1 MSTRRSVSTTR
12 LPQLDDP
19 ESIIR
24 KANAAKRLAAKAT
37 VTQSQ
42 TPATSSTTPVI
53 TKEGPGPTHS
63 DNPTT
68 NLLIVPA
75 TNIPA
80 SLLPPI
86 VNLVSIPTPD
96 DDNPPILPRPVN
108 PASIPLPIDN
118 LPSPFLRPHEMQN
131 TEVPAALGNNPVSN
145 HPKSP
150 ANEQANS
157 DSPSTGSLTGSS
169 TRDLLRALLAS
180 QQASVNQSMLAQ
192 TNWEERM
199 ARTEAASAV
208 RIARLE
214 EVFIGATIKA
224 EEALGTPRPSSNQV
238 DHRRFKASEGPAYT
252 GPYQEIEPFVVWM
265 NAIELF
271 FTSKDISSDR
281 DRIIIAGGRI
291 LETNLMGFFKTSASN
306 YCSALGKNSRRKCS
320 PLPSLPAGGQHC
332 KDKSASLRLGQLL
345 NFDQVT
351 VSDHELAEGM
361 TFGLGEDL
369 ENRINELEILETK
382 PFDFNVFVKRV
393 GDCVRAASKKT
404 SHSPRSI
411 GSTSHLAQSPQTTTH
426 LSNEE
431 YIWRIH
437 AYLDSVGL
445 CHFCKK
451 HCGNISGGCPGPLN
465 RYRVP
470 IPTTFKAPPKPS
482 NYVAPQAWKGPNNRP
497 VPSNAVDPI
506 NDADPEAD
514 ELDYLASISALAIVD
529 GELMASEIDEAT
541 VSLYTGIDPASVAAL
556 WEIPEDDSDEEE
568 YVAPYPPPNR
578 LLHQFHAGRCLRGRV
593 NLGSS
598 TRSIPRAGYQIYK
611 ETSLHSKSP
620 ATTKH
625 IAIPLHSSIP
635 TLLICP
641 SPVYSQEP
649 LVAENSLLQHKGSFK
664 IKSPASF
671 PSPPIIIPPQKDIL
685 CRHQRY
691 QPNSPSC
698 PLSPLNSPAGVR
710 KIFPH
715 LVISLHP

>member
-1 MSTRRSVSTTR
+1 
-12 LPQLDDP
+12 
-19 ESIIR
+19 
-24 KANAAKRLAAKAT
+24 
-37 VTQSQ
+37 
-42 TPATSSTTPVI
+42 
-53 TKEGPGPTHS
+53 
-63 DNPTT
+63 
-68 NLLIVPA
+68 
-75 TNIPA
+75 
-80 SLLPPI
+80 
-86 VNLVSIPTPD
+86 
-96 DDNPPILPRPVN
+96 
-108 PASIPLPIDN
+108 
-118 LPSPFLRPHEMQN
+118 MQN

-252 GPYQEIEPFVVWM
+252 GPYQEIKPFV
-265 NAIELF
+265 
-271 FTSKDISSDR
+271 DISSDR

-291 LETNLMGFFKTSASN
+291 LETNLMGFFKTSASKLL
-306 YCSALGKNSRRKCS
+306 LGTWEEFKAEMFTFAI
-320 PLPSLPAGGQHC
+320 PARWRTTLQRQIRFIKIGSNESFMQYT
-332 KDKSASLRLGQLL
+332 LRARTLQQLL

-497 VPSNAVDPI
+497 APSNAGRATSRPAGVAAVTDDGNGDQVDPI

-710 KIFPH
+710 QNLSTSSYLTP
-715 LVISLHP
+715 SLKKNILIKEEKNIIGGGDCETLLSSRFHKACHSIKSFHI

>member
-24 KANAAKRLAAKAT
+24 KANTAKRLAAKAT

-131 TEVPAALGNNPVSN
+131 TEVPAALGNNPV
-145 HPKSP
+145 
-150 ANEQANS
+150 
-157 DSPSTGSLTGSS
+157 
-169 TRDLLRALLAS
+169 
-180 QQASVNQSMLAQ
+180 
-192 TNWEERM
+192 
-199 ARTEAASAV
+199 
-208 RIARLE
+208 
-214 EVFIGATIKA
+214 FIGATIKA

-291 LETNLMGFFKTSASN
+291 LETNLMGFFKTSASKLL
-306 YCSALGKNSRRKCS
+306 LGTWEEFKAEMFTFAI
-320 PLPSLPAGGQHC
+320 PARWRTTLQRQIRFIKIGSNESFMQYT
-332 KDKSASLRLGQLL
+332 LRARTLQQLL

-497 VPSNAVDPI
+497 VPSNAGRATSRPAGVAAVTDDGNGDQVDPI

-529 GELMASEIDEAT
+529 GELMASEINEAT

-641 SPVYSQEP
+641 SPVYS
-649 LVAENSLLQHKGSFK
+649 
-664 IKSPASF
+664 
-671 PSPPIIIPPQKDIL
+671 
-685 CRHQRY
+685 
-691 QPNSPSC
+691 
-698 PLSPLNSPAGVR
+698 
-710 KIFPH
+710 
-715 LVISLHP
+715 

>member
-12 LPQLDDP
+12 LPQLDNP

-53 TKEGPGPTHS
+53 TKEGPSPTHS

-96 DDNPPILPRPVN
+96 DDNPPILPRPVD

-150 ANEQANS
+150 ANKQANS

-199 ARTEAASAV
+199 VRTEAASAV

-214 EVFIGATIKA
+214 EAFIGATIKA
-224 EEALGTPRPSSNQV
+224 KEALGTPRPSSNQV

-271 FTSKDISSDR
+271 FTSKDISLDR

-291 LETNLMGFFKTSASN
+291 LETNLMGFLKTSASKLL
-306 YCSALGKNSRRKCS
+306 LG
-320 PLPSLPAGGQHC
+320 
-332 KDKSASLRLGQLL
+332 
-345 NFDQVT
+345 T
-351 VSDHELAEGM
+351 
-361 TFGLGEDL
+361 
-369 ENRINELEILETK
+369 
-382 PFDFNVFVKRV
+382 
-393 GDCVRAASKKT
+393 
-404 SHSPRSI
+404 
-411 GSTSHLAQSPQTTTH
+411 
-426 LSNEE
+426 
-431 YIWRIH
+431 
-437 AYLDSVGL
+437 
-445 CHFCKK
+445 
-451 HCGNISGGCPGPLN
+451 
-465 RYRVP
+465 
-470 IPTTFKAPPKPS
+470 
-482 NYVAPQAWKGPNNRP
+482 
-497 VPSNAVDPI
+497 
-506 NDADPEAD
+506 
-514 ELDYLASISALAIVD
+514 
-529 GELMASEIDEAT
+529 
-541 VSLYTGIDPASVAAL
+541 
-556 WEIPEDDSDEEE
+556 
-568 YVAPYPPPNR
+568 
-578 LLHQFHAGRCLRGRV
+578 
-593 NLGSS
+593 
-598 TRSIPRAGYQIYK
+598 
-611 ETSLHSKSP
+611 
-620 ATTKH
+620 
-625 IAIPLHSSIP
+625 
-635 TLLICP
+635 
-641 SPVYSQEP
+641 
-649 LVAENSLLQHKGSFK
+649 
-664 IKSPASF
+664 
-671 PSPPIIIPPQKDIL
+671 
-685 CRHQRY
+685 
-691 QPNSPSC
+691 
-698 PLSPLNSPAGVR
+698 
-710 KIFPH
+710 
-715 LVISLHP
+715 

>member
-1 MSTRRSVSTTR
+1 
-12 LPQLDDP
+12 
-19 ESIIR
+19 
-24 KANAAKRLAAKAT
+24 
-37 VTQSQ
+37 
-42 TPATSSTTPVI
+42 
-53 TKEGPGPTHS
+53 
-63 DNPTT
+63 
-68 NLLIVPA
+68 
-75 TNIPA
+75 
-80 SLLPPI
+80 
-86 VNLVSIPTPD
+86 
-96 DDNPPILPRPVN
+96 
-108 PASIPLPIDN
+108 
-118 LPSPFLRPHEMQN
+118 MQN

-214 EVFIGATIKA
+214 E
-224 EEALGTPRPSSNQV
+224 
-238 DHRRFKASEGPAYT
+238 ASEGPAYT

-291 LETNLMGFFKTSASN
+291 LETNLMGFFKTSASKLL
-306 YCSALGKNSRRKCS
+306 LGTWEEFKAEMFTFAI
-320 PLPSLPAGGQHC
+320 PARWRTTLQRQIRFIKIGSNESFMQYT
-332 KDKSASLRLGQLL
+332 LRAHTLQQLL

-369 ENRINELEILETK
+369 ENCINELEILETK

-426 LSNEE
+426 LKAL
-431 YIWRIH
+431 WQ
-437 AYLDSVGL
+437 YLGRM
-445 CHFCKK
+445 
-451 HCGNISGGCPGPLN
+451 SGSSQLRSSPHSDHVQG
-465 RYRVP
+465 
-470 IPTTFKAPPKPS
+470 PPKPS

-497 VPSNAVDPI
+497 APSNAGRATSRPAGVAAVTDDGNGDQVDPI

-556 WEIPEDDSDEEE
+556 WGFLKTTQMRRS
-568 YVAPYPPPNR
+568 
-578 LLHQFHAGRCLRGRV
+578 
-593 NLGSS
+593 SS

-620 ATTKH
+620 ATTNTSPYSSSLVNSDTPHLPFPRLFSGALGCRKLVVAAQGF
-625 IAIPLHSSIP
+625 IQNQVTSELSFTADYYPAPERHSVSTSTIS
-635 TLLICP
+635 T
-641 SPVYSQEP
+641 
-649 LVAENSLLQHKGSFK
+649 K
-664 IKSPASF
+664 F
-671 PSPPIIIPPQKDIL
+671 PF
-685 CRHQRY
+685 
-691 QPNSPSC
+691 
-698 PLSPLNSPAGVR
+698 LSPFSIEFSCRCLAKSFH
-710 KIFPH
+710 I
-715 LVISLHP
+715 

>member
-157 DSPSTGSLTGSS
+157 DSPTSHRSS
-169 TRDLLRALLAS
+169 TRTTGITSFSA
-180 QQASVNQSMLAQ
+180 ASVHHGPTGRSGG
-192 TNWEERM
+192 
-199 ARTEAASAV
+199 TEAASYRTGCSLA
-208 RIARLE
+208 
-214 EVFIGATIKA
+214 
-224 EEALGTPRPSSNQV
+224 RPSRPRKPWAPLVHHPTKWTTDASRLQRAQLILALIKKSAIRGLDECNRAFFYFKGYLIGSGPDNHCWRADPRNQ
-238 DHRRFKASEGPAYT
+238 
-252 GPYQEIEPFVVWM
+252 
-265 NAIELF
+265 
-271 FTSKDISSDR
+271 SDGLLQNLGIKITAR
-281 DRIIIAGGRI
+281 HLGRI
-291 LETNLMGFFKTSASN
+291 QGGN
-306 YCSALGKNSRRKCS
+306 YT
-320 PLPSLPAGGQHC
+320 
-332 KDKSASLRLGQLL
+332 LRARTLQQLL

-431 YIWRIH
+431 
-437 AYLDSVGL
+437 
-445 CHFCKK
+445 
-451 HCGNISGGCPGPLN
+451 
-465 RYRVP
+465 
-470 IPTTFKAPPKPS
+470 
-482 NYVAPQAWKGPNNRP
+482 
-497 VPSNAVDPI
+497 PSNAGRATSRPAGVAAVTDDGNGDQVDPI

-578 LLHQFHAGRCLRGRV
+578 VFLEPVTKFIRKQVF
-593 NLGSS
+593 
-598 TRSIPRAGYQIYK
+598 IPRAQQQPN
-611 ETSLHSKSP
+611 TSPYLFTRQFRHSSSALPPFILRSPWLQKTRCCSTRVHSKSSHQRAFLHRQLLSRP
-620 ATTKH
+620 RKTFCVD
-625 IAIPLHSSIP
+625 INDINQIPL
-635 TLLICP
+635 
-641 SPVYSQEP
+641 PVP
-649 LVAENSLLQHKGSFK
+649 F
-664 IKSPASF
+664 
-671 PSPPIIIPPQKDIL
+671 
-685 CRHQRY
+685 
-691 QPNSPSC
+691 
-698 PLSPLNSPAGVR
+698 
-710 KIFPH
+710 
-715 LVISLHP
+715 LH